1 MQLPGGIFI
10 NDVRITRCD
19 FKPMCGDFELVC
31 CEFANRFDLL
41 PPREVTD
48 LLTMSLAHVGQQP
61 IVWRDVHNMAVGD
74 RQFLLRSLMIAL
86 GHDDCWMTSV
96 CHECQN
102 RFDFNITLSDLPVNQ
117 CSESFPF
124 VDIVINAYS
133 YRFRAPSGADQE
145 ELAQEQNENEH
156 DILSLLLMPLG
167 GRDKRSSSF
176 PRYSAEQQNMIET
189 EIENMAPKITSKI
202 QAACPECDNLMIIDI
217 SPERAILQLGK
228 NIYTEVHQIAST
240 YHWSEGEILKMPTQR
255 RKNYLSLIERAK
267 GRGQRHHYVA

>member
-10 NDVRITRCD
+10 NDVRITHCD

-31 CEFANRFDLL
+31 CEFATQFDLL

-61 IVWRDVHNMAVGD
+61 IAWQDVHSMAVGD

-86 GHDDCWMTSV
+86 GHNDCWMTSA
-96 CHECQN
+96 CDECQN
-102 RFDFNITLSDLPVNQ
+102 RFDFNITLSDLPVTQ
-117 CSESFPF
+117 CSESFPY
-124 VDIVINAYS
+124 VDIVIDAYS
-133 YRFRAPSGADQE
+133 YRFRAPVGADQE
-145 ELAQEQNENEH
+145 KMAQEDNLNEH
-156 DILSLLLMPLG
+156 DILSLLLMSSG
-167 GRDKRSSSF
+167 VRDKRSSCF
-176 PRYSAEQQNMIET
+176 PRFSVEQQRVIEA
-189 EIENMAPKITSKI
+189 EIESMAPKITSKI
-202 QAACPECDNLMIIDI
+202 QVACPECDHLMIIDI

-240 YHWSEGEILKMPTQR
+240 YHWGEGEILKMPTQR

-267 GRGQRHHYVA
+267 GRGQRRHHIA